1 VPQFVGS
8 YILVWTVLG
17 LAVYVLY
24 RPHSTSI
31 AGVLVVAAGAYEL
44 SSFKRDCRRRC
55 RESVGS
61 GSRFGL
67 YCIGSSIG
75 LMVMLVAL
83 GVMSV
88 FWMAVVAGLV
98 FGQKLLPP
106 RASIDVPLAL
116 AIVGLGV
123 LILVMP
129 ETVPGLTQ
137 AM

>member
-8 YILVWTVLG
+8 YIVVWTLVG
-17 LAVYVLY
+17 LAVYAVY

-31 AGVLVVAAGAYEL
+31 AGVLVIAAGAYEL
-44 SSFKRDCRRRC
+44 TPFKRDCRRRC
-55 RESVGS
+55 RESVSS

-67 YCIGSSIG
+67 YCVGSSIG

-88 FWMAVVAGLV
+88 TWMAVVAAVV
-98 FGQKLLPP
+98 FVQKLLPP
-106 RASIDVPLAL
+106 KASVDVALAL

-123 LILVMP
+123 VILVTP
-129 ETVPGLTQ
+129 ETVPGLTPT
-137 AM
+137 M